1 MKLGNPIFA
10 DESGSHATSAKELDY
25 KDAER
30 YSWQPEKTDWS
41 TPPTIQD
48 DREDD
53 EIVAA
58 WFFVFGRIS
67 AMVGIFVRVLFR
79 FFFKFSFTYFLF
91 LQTPSSGIG
100 SPTMANRSINHRPCG
115 ISSHSPPFFI
125 DYSSTIQRVT
135 IRFSGLTSVIIVVV
149 IIITAT
155 ADADDRDEDY
165 YCEPFPVARRPSF
178 FCLLLLKTKK
188 KIKDNKKRNSQ
199 QSCQP
204 TVSSP
209 VESIKG
215 EFGCWAATAAER
227 VSWRPHSFPPT
238 DRLLSD

>member
-58 WFFVFGRIS
+58 GFFVFGRIS

-115 ISSHSPPFFI
+115 ISSHSPPFFLSI
-125 DYSSTIQRVT
+125 IHRQFNAS
-135 IRFSGLTSVIIVVV
+135 RFGFLAS
-149 IIITAT
+149 
-155 ADADDRDEDY
+155 
-165 YCEPFPVARRPSF
+165 RPSSS
-178 FCLLLLKTKK
+178 LLLLLLRRRRTLMTAMR
-188 KIKDNKKRNSQ
+188 IIIASHFL
-199 QSCQP
+199 
-204 TVSSP
+204 SP
-209 VESIKG
+209 DVRRFSV
-215 EFGCWAATAAER
+215 FF
-227 VSWRPHSFPPT
+227 S
-238 DRLLSD
+238 

>member
-1 MKLGNPIFA
+1 MKSWPLGFLFS
-10 DESGSHATSAKELDY
+10 DEFQ
-25 KDAER
+25 R
-30 YSWQPEKTDWS
+30 WS
-41 TPPTIQD
+41 
-48 DREDD
+48 EFSS
-53 EIVAA
+53 V
-58 WFFVFGRIS
+58 FCFVFFLNFLS
-67 AMVGIFVRVLFR
+67 LT
-79 FFFKFSFTYFLF
+79 FFFFRHHRVELGHLRWPIGQSTIGRAVFL
-91 LQTPSSGIG
+91 LIL
-100 SPTMANRSINHRPCG
+100 
-115 ISSHSPPFFI
+115 PPFFI

-215 EFGCWAATAAER
+215 EFGCWAATAAEPAS
-227 VSWRPHSFPPT
+227 VGGPIHFHPPIASYPT
-238 DRLLSD
+238 DFSNE

>member
-58 WFFVFGRIS
+58 GFFVFGRIS

-115 ISSHSPPFFI
+115 ISSHSPPFFYRLFI
-125 DYSSTIQRVT
+125 DNSTRHD
-135 IRFSGLTSVIIVVV
+135 SVFWPHV
-149 IIITAT
+149 
-155 ADADDRDEDY
+155 RHHRCCY
-165 YCEPFPVARRPSF
+165 YYYGDGGR
-178 FCLLLLKTKK
+178 
-188 KIKDNKKRNSQ
+188 
-199 QSCQP
+199 
-204 TVSSP
+204 
-209 VESIKG
+209 
-215 EFGCWAATAAER
+215 
-227 VSWRPHSFPPT
+227 
-238 DRLLSD
+238 